1 MNTEQPMV
9 SVLMITYNHEKFIR
23 QAIEGVLMQKVDF
36 EYELLIHDDASPDR
50 TADIIREYE
59 AKYPKIVKP
68 IYQTENQYSQGID
81 VSRFNRERA
90 RGKYLASCEGDD
102 YWTDPFKLQKQ
113 IDFLESHPEYIACA
127 HNVQVIDE
135 VGNKLDPTAHNYPI
149 FREHVFSLK
158 DAEQFKHPGHVA
170 SIVYHNV
177 FLKCGDSVN
186 WLYTDCK
193 ANGDTKLPLILT
205 YYGDI
210 YCLSDIMA
218 DHRKIVGGGTSW
230 SSQAHNKNMAGF
242 VYLSTMRVSKFMN
255 DAFGIILENQELES
269 VLFLLVILRC
279 IVSPT
284 KENRNIVLKVIN
296 EKELNSKLLLLLIR
310 KCLSNPIKVIK
321 TYLHLFMMWY
331 STKSRYTI

>member
-9 SVLMITYNHEKFIR
+9 SVLMITYNHEKYIR
-23 QAIEGVLMQKVDF
+23 QAIEGILNQNVNF
-36 EYELLIHDDASPDR
+36 TYEFLIHDDASTDN
-50 TADIIREYE
+50 TAEIIQEY
-59 AKYPKIVKP
+59 AQKHLDLIHP
-68 IYQTENQYSQGID
+68 IYQSKNQYSQGVD
-81 VSRFNRERA
+81 VSKFNRERA
-90 RGKYLASCEGDD
+90 RGKYMASCEGDD
-102 YWTDPFKLQKQ
+102 YWTDPLKLQKQ
-113 IDFLESHPEYIACA
+113 IDFLESHPEYIGCA
-127 HNVQVIDE
+127 HNVRVINE
-135 VGNKLDPTAHNYPI
+135 MGTVLDPATHNYHI
-149 FREHVFSLK
+149 FEEHVFSLK

-170 SIVYHNV
+170 SVVYRNI
-177 FLKCGDSVN
+177 FLQCGDRVN
-186 WLYTDCK
+186 QLYADCK

-242 VYLSTMRVSKFMN
+242 VYLSTMGVSKFMN

-269 VLFLLVILRC
+269 VLFLLVILRW

-284 KENRNIVLKVIN
+284 KENRNIFLKVIN

-321 TYLHLFMMWY
+321 TYLNLFMVWY